1 MKKNATQ
8 NRLAYE
14 KKLWAEGF
22 QRVMG
27 VDEVGRGC
35 LAGPVVAAGVIFHP
49 DTNIPEIRDS
59 KKIPEYERIELVK
72 HIKEKAIFWT
82 IQESPPSRI
91 DEINIL
97 WASIEAMRLCAEA
110 SKAEPDY
117 LLVDGNRYTSS
128 LIPYTCVVKG
138 DDKSM
143 SIGAASILAKVYRD
157 AIMKELHKTYPE
169 FGWNS
174 NVGYPT
180 LAHKKGLI
188 KYGFT
193 PHHRKSF
200 KLGTQ
205 KVYKTQR

>member
-193 PHHRKSF
+193 PYHRISF